1 MMKKGKLG
9 AGGWGGAVT
18 DSLGSEVRYGL
29 RPEGYVGT
37 PRQRGHRRAPLG
49 IRNNVSKSRRPG

>member
-1 MMKKGKLG
+1 M

-18 DSLGSEVRYGL
+18 DSLGSEVRYEL